1 MKASELMLGDII
13 TFKDSVETDEIPI
26 PIKVIALGYQHSDD
40 ENEALVQIGND
51 ETCDI
56 VTIDEEFVGYP
67 LTAEILE
74 KNGFEFG
81 YTASEE
87 EFCSAVGCGYPE
99 EKGWCYDEGS
109 GEIKII
115 FPNDTDGG
123 LIRLDDQ
130 SADRHLELIFCKP
143 VMVHELQHALCLCG
157 IEKELEL

>member
-74 KNGFEFG
+74 KNGFKIVRGFG
-81 YTASEE
+81 YSETYPTYGWGYHKGLRDFASVDVT
-87 EFCSAVGCGYPE
+87 F
-99 EKGWCYDEGS
+99 YDEPIGGVS
-109 GEIKII
+109 RLVKMETVSKK
-115 FPNDTDGG
+115 DDG
-123 LIRLDDQ
+123 INSIHSCDID
-130 SADRHLELIFCKP
+130 S
-143 VMVHELQHALCLCG
+143 VHELQHALRLCG
-157 IEKELEL
+157 IDKTIIL